1 MAPDQ
6 LIIVIKQRHI
16 ELSVPCAILLGW
28 FKLLDCFVS
37 LGLES
42 NSFPAMSLSDD
53 AVIEDRIYGAL
64 IERDVWCLV
73 LDMAKDRIQR
83 TEKNIADWRK
93 TDPKKRPSAKVK
105 GKGKVEKT
113 ALKNKKEA

>member
-6 LIIVIKQRHI
+6 LIIVIRQRHI
-16 ELSVPCAILLGW
+16 ELSVPCAIFIGR

-42 NSFPAMSLSDD
+42 NSFPAMSFSDD
-53 AVIEDRIYGAL
+53 AVREDRIYGAL

-73 LDMAKDRIQR
+73 LDLAKDRIQR

-113 ALKNKKEA
+113 ALKNKK